1 MIKRLDATFGPK
13 DRGHANFAGMV
24 EAMESI
30 VEIKKG
36 ETDHL
41 LRVR

>member
-1 MIKRLDATFGPK
+1 
-13 DRGHANFAGMV
+13 
-24 EAMESI
+24 MEDLGYASFTEI
-30 VEIKKG
+30 LKAPDTVIEIKKG